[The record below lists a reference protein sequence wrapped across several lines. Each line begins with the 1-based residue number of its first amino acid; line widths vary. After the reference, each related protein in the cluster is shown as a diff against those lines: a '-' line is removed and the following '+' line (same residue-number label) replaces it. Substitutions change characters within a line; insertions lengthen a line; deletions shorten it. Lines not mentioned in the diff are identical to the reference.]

1 MVSNRFL
8 LIAALAT
15 ALGGCGGGGSGSGSS
30 TPSPTPTPTPTPTPA
45 PAPPPPLAV
54 SGLVPAAPT
63 VGATLY
69 ADAASLRVLRAGA
82 VWRYHGV
89 EKPAGELATDFNAY
103 TNTVTAVTSGSGL
116 TQRATHPFNDEEESD
131 TIRYEGGA
139 YMSTDQIALSADIP
153 AQVVDVIELRSPVK
167 VNDQYV
173 SIDKHIADSG
183 VDLDDDKVN
192 DALDVA
198 VYSTVVGEEMLD
210 LPNRRQVKAVQ
221 VDERLRA
228 RVKYSKTGTV
238 SVIYESL
245 QSTWYAPGI
254 GIVKSRLEQP
264 NNTNGLP
271 NRVVTELLENW
282 DGVTEGLGHAN
293 TVVAA
298 SPAGSSLS
306 GPPLQ
311 YVGDV
316 VAFDT
321 SAVAIGQIPNQPSN
335 QGLAVAQLDARGNV
349 VAARTYARADL
360 FPGTDFFWEPHA
372 IRVGSEVRIFAHTG
386 NQQLSMVALDAS
398 GQRIVRPAVHVVN
411 DAQMGND
418 NDNTSYRVASDST
431 GIWIG
436 WLRATWDGQTSNRWL
451 AAQHFDAHGVALGP
465 VSTVTSPASFDMS
478 RLNMALD
485 GSRLAF
491 SWYASNVK
499 PSWRLAMID
508 TGTGARVADQVLG
521 ITFESCRFL
530 NTVALRQG
538 LAMTCSDLSGI
549 GAVRVDANG
558 YPVLSAGATIQTSK
572 LQAPWLLPSRG
583 HAGVYG
589 GTSGQLI
596 ASVLQDGQFWPE
608 GRSDLSFTT
617 LFQTAGTGPL
627 TANEPMLL
635 ARISPAVFV
644 QTLVR
649 IGNRILV
656 VGADSAGNMNTT
668 VVWLPN

>member
-30 TPSPTPTPTPTPTPA
+30 TPSPTPTPTPTPA

-139 YMSTDQIALSADIP
+139 YMSTDQIALSANIP
-153 AQVVDVIELRSPVK
+153 AQAVDVIELRSPVK

-254 GIVKSRLEQP
+254 GVVKSRLEQP

-589 GTSGQLI
+589 GTTGQLI